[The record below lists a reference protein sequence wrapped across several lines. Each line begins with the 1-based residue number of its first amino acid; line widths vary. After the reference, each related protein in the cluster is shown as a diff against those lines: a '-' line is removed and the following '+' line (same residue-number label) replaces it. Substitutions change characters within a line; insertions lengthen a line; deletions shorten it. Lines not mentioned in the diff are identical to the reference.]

1 MNRTLTELGS
11 KIVSLIF
18 VYPPSP
24 SPLLHFEIH
33 CHFILPSP
41 RVLEKYYSMVFTSVS
56 HRLRKTCKTWKREI
70 FSKFRVFVENVLCL
84 QCRCKLRYR
93 KVPKVTLRTT
103 LGLSGLLL
111 PPDPIASL
119 LSEGCWFT
127 GIATFGWLKRVWY
140 TVHGPFKVTVLLGS
154 FSNDDGDRNE
164 NGKKSDRL
172 INRLEKQQFCT
183 CMTLFWYISSQV
195 PQAHEWVA

>member
-18 VYPPSP
+18 VYPPPPPLPPPPLWNTLPFYFAFSP
-24 SPLLHFEIH
+24 CSWK
-33 CHFILPSP
+33 
-41 RVLEKYYSMVFTSVS
+41 VLQHGIYFRFSSTQKDMQNV
-56 HRLRKTCKTWKREI
+56 EI

-111 PPDPIASL
+111 PPDPIAPFGRL
-119 LSEGCWFT
+119 L
-127 GIATFGWLKRVWY
+127 VY
-140 TVHGPFKVTVLLGS
+140 
-154 FSNDDGDRNE
+154 GDRYFRVAKTCLVYCTWAVQSYGITRE
-164 NGKKSDRL
+164 L
-172 INRLEKQQFCT
+172 KQRRRR
-183 CMTLFWYISSQV
+183 
-195 PQAHEWVA
+195 P

>member
-24 SPLLHFEIH
+24 SHLLHFEIH

-70 FSKFRVFVENVLCL
+70 FTKFRVFVENVLCL

-111 PPDPIASL
+111 PPDPIAPFGRL
-119 LSEGCWFT
+119 L
-127 GIATFGWLKRVWY
+127 VY
-140 TVHGPFKVTVLLGS
+140 
-154 FSNDDGDRNE
+154 GDRYFRVAKTCLVYCTWAVQSYGITRE
-164 NGKKSDRL
+164 L
-172 INRLEKQQFCT
+172 KQRRRRR
-183 CMTLFWYISSQV
+183 
-195 PQAHEWVA
+195 

>member
-11 KIVSLIF
+11 KIVSLKF

-111 PPDPIASL
+111 PPDPIAPFGRL
-119 LSEGCWFT
+119 L
-127 GIATFGWLKRVWY
+127 VY
-140 TVHGPFKVTVLLGS
+140 
-154 FSNDDGDRNE
+154 GDRYFRVAKTCLVYCQGHPTAIF
-164 NGKKSDRL
+164 GKISVRKTIWD
-172 INRLEKQQFCT
+172 LEFSEY
-183 CMTLFWYISSQV
+183 LL
-195 PQAHEWVA
+195 